1 MVPVVY
7 LMSEVRP
14 QLADPWALHA
24 AFWAVVAIASGLAL
38 FAASLLV
45 IGWSRF
51 TVRDRLNL
59 ALLALFL

>member
-7 LMSEVRP
+7 LMTEVRP

-24 AFWAVVAIASGLAL
+24 AFWGVVFAAAGLAL
-38 FAASLLV
+38 AASSLLV
-45 IGWSRF
+45 IGWSRY
-51 TVRDRLNL
+51 TLRERINL